1 MANAVYPD
9 GKDAILEGEIDL
21 LDDTIKVVVCSSTY
35 TYDSGDT
42 YVDDLSGVLATSD
55 ALASKTVS
63 AGVFD
68 AADVDF
74 TSVTGT
80 ITRWILIKDTGDTAT
95 SPLIA
100 YFDTKTGSAAI
111 DSGALAAAP
120 YTIQWDA
127 SGILSIA

>member
-21 LDDTIKVVVCSSTY
+21 LDDTIKVAVCSSTY
-35 TYDSGDT
+35 TYDSGHT
-42 YVDDLSGVLATSD
+42 YYDDLSGVLASSG

-68 AADVDF
+68 AADVNF
-74 TSVTGT
+74 ASVTGT
-80 ITRWILIKDTGDTAT
+80 IQRWVLYKDTGDTAT

-100 YFDTKTGSAAI
+100 FFDTKTGAAAI
-111 DSGALAAAP
+111 NSGALAAAP

-127 SGILSIA
+127 SGILSI

>member
-1 MANAVYPD
+1 VANAVYPD

-21 LDDTIKVVVCSSTY
+21 LDDTIKVAVCSSTY
-35 TYDSGDT
+35 TYSASDT
-42 YVDDLSGVLATSD
+42 YYDDLSGVLASSG

-74 TSVTGT
+74 ASVTGT
-80 ITRWILIKDTGDTAT
+80 IEAWVIYKDTGDTAT

-100 YFDTKTGSAAI
+100 FFDTKTGSAAI

-127 SGILSIA
+127 SGILSI